1 MKNLFTIFV
10 FLLTVSI
17 TGQDFTGKA
26 TYKTSRKSNFKIN
39 SDKNKGMDEAM
50 QKQIEARLQKMN
62 QKTYFLTFDK
72 NTSTYKQAPKL
83 NAPKPTIGGGGIVKV
98 MSIGGSTGD
107 DIYFKNLKAQTFSEE
122 TEIMGKK
129 FLVKDELP
137 TYEWELSSETKN
149 IGSYTCYKATFTE
162 EIESVKMSFING
174 ETKEEKTKET
184 VTTTAWYTP
193 QIPVNNGPDNYQGL
207 PGLILEINDG
217 KKLIVCTEI
226 ELNPKDKIK
235 IKEPENGK
243 VVTQAE
249 FDKIQEKKSKEMLER
264 MKSRNGVDLGNGIN
278 IKMGG

>member
-10 FLLTVSI
+10 LLLTVTI

-83 NAPKPTIGGGGIVKV
+83 NAPKPTISGGGIVKV

-184 VTTTAWYTP
+184 ITTTAWYTP

>member
-1 MKNLFTIFV
+1 MKNLITLFV
-10 FLLTVSI
+10 LFLTVTI

-83 NAPKPTIGGGGIVKV
+83 NAPKPTIAGGGIVKV

-107 DIYFKNLKAQTFSEE
+107 DIYFKNLKAKTFSEE

-137 TYEWELSSETKN
+137 TYKWELSSETKN
-149 IGSYTCYKATFTE
+149 IGNYTCYKATFTE